1 MSIIKSFSVGLGD
14 MFYIKHSSDNF
25 TIIDCCLVEENKKRI
40 VDELIS
46 ESKGKEIT
54 RFIST
59 HPDEDHVQMLDY
71 LDDRMRLLNFY
82 CVSNETIKA
91 DKTTGFARYCE
102 LRDSVKSFKI
112 YKGCKRK
119 WMNESGPDNNGKEIS
134 SSGINILWPDTRNE
148 DFKDALLKAKNG
160 ESPNNISAIIEYSFK
175 DGATL
180 LWMGDLE
187 NSFMEKIKNEISFS
201 KVNILF
207 APHHGR
213 KSGRVPKEW
222 LDQMK
227 PDIVVLGEA
236 SSENLD
242 YNSYDAY
249 NKITQN
255 SAEDI
260 IFECATK
267 KVHVYT
273 SNKNHTVDFLD
284 DEKKTTYEYYIGTL
298 NL

>member
-14 MFYIKHSSDNF
+14 MFYIKHGSNNF
-25 TIIDCCLVEENKKRI
+25 TIIDCCLVEDNKKRI

-46 ESKGKEIT
+46 ESKEKKII

-71 LDDRMRLLNFY
+71 LDDRMGLLNFY
-82 CVSNETIKA
+82 CVANETTKS
-91 DKTTGFARYCE
+91 DETFGFTRYCE
-102 LRDSVKSFKI
+102 LRDSTKSFKI

-119 WMNESGPDNNGKEIS
+119 WMNQSGLDNNGKDIAG
-134 SSGINILWPDTRNE
+134 SGISILWPDTNNE
-148 DFKDALLKAKNG
+148 DYKEALKKAKNG
-160 ESPNNISAIIEYSFK
+160 ESPNNISAIIEYSLEH
-175 DGATL
+175 GATI

-187 NSFMEKIKNEISFS
+187 NAFMEKIKDKISFS

-213 KSGRVPKEW
+213 KSGKVPKEW
-222 LDQMK
+222 LDQMN

-236 SSENLD
+236 PSKDLD

-260 IFECATK
+260 IFECDAK
-267 KVHVYT
+267 KVHIYT

-284 DEKKTTYEYYIGTL
+284 DEKKKTYDYYIGTL